1 MNAALRICWAWCII
15 LMQTTEILN
24 AVFICRHKEVSQ
36 GKAFFSEEKKQKTF
50 ANSGV
55 CAPRTVRGG
64 IETGLFFRTEHPQ
77 PFIASST
84 EPLCYGKRLAWITH

>member
-1 MNAALRICWAWCII
+1 MNAALRIYPAPRSI
-15 LMQTTEILN
+15 LPQIAEILN
-24 AVFICRHKEVSQ
+24 AAFICRHQEVR
-36 GKAFFSEEKKQKTF
+36 KIFFSEEKKQKTF